1 MTAWF
6 GGVYLEAKG
15 GGTMKQSILFTF
27 FMVIL
32 GTSALVPVKAQ
43 DDLIYVAVEPC
54 RIVDTRNAGGG
65 IPADTSRGFL
75 ASGTSSELAA
85 QGGTADCENPR
96 AGLEPLAISAYVL
109 ATGGSTK
116 NGVLTA
122 FPAGNP
128 TVDPAPGAGSTL
140 NFAKGQVIGNTTT
153 ITLCD
158 PTGACPDGDFAI
170 LARNTDQNVV
180 VDVQGYFYPQRQA
193 SAIRH
198 LFGVVKFDTTCDQ
211 CHAAGTHD
219 PDGTGSDIA
228 GKGNLLVNDLGTL
241 SVAMSG
247 IILTNQE
254 VLDLQAFIDD
264 PSIQP

>member
-1 MTAWF
+1 MKNLALLPLFVFVF
-6 GGVYLEAKG
+6 GSTV
-15 GGTMKQSILFTF
+15 F
-27 FMVIL
+27 
-32 GTSALVPVKAQ
+32 VPVNAE
-43 DDLIYVAVEPC
+43 DDLLYVAVEPC
-54 RIVDTRNAGGG
+54 RIVDTRNAGDA
-65 IPADTSRGFL
+65 IPANTSRGFL
-75 ASGTSSELAA
+75 ASGTITELAA
-85 QGGTADCENPR
+85 QGGTADCLNPR
-96 AGLEPLAISAYVL
+96 AGSEPLAISAYVL

-122 FPAGNP
+122 FPAGDP
-128 TVDPAPGAGSTL
+128 DPAPGAGSTL
-140 NFAKGQVIGNTTT
+140 NFAKGQIIGNTTN

-158 PTGACPDGDFAI
+158 PTGACTAGDFAI

-198 LFGVVKFDTTCDQ
+198 LFGVVKYDSTCAQ

-219 PDGTGSDIA
+219 PDGSASDIA

-241 SVAMSG
+241 SGAMSG